1 MRHGAPLERQV
12 DLLSQAVEV
21 IDSNA
26 GSLTRPTLLEYN
38 TVKTQP
44 IEESCLKG
52 LVSKL
57 PPFVFELSWTS
68 NLRFW
73 FGPFAAIAGMNRL
86 SQIESQ

>member
-26 GSLTRPTLLEYN
+26 GSLTKPTLLEYN

-44 IEESCLKG
+44 IEESCLKD

-57 PPFVFELSWTS
+57 PPFVFELSG
-68 NLRFW
+68 RVIFA
-73 FGPFAAIAGMNRL
+73 FGSVRSRQLQG
-86 SQIESQ
+86 

>member
-1 MRHGAPLERQV
+1 
-12 DLLSQAVEV
+12 V
-21 IDSNA
+21 IDSSA
-26 GSLTRPTLLEYN
+26 GSLTKPTLLEYN
-38 TVKTQP
+38 TVKMQP

-68 NLRFW
+68 YLRFW

-86 SQIESQ
+86 YQIESQHVITARYLSRSAIRESG